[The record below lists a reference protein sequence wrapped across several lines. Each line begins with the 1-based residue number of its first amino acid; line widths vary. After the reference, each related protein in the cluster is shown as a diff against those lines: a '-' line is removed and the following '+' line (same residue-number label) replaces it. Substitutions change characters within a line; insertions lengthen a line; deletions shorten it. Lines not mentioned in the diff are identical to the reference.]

1 MILTWLL
8 QFRILDWF
16 LVCIQI
22 MDNNESNRAEKQTD
36 DHRVRSIVRWIE
48 GRRPGKGRDEPGPS
62 GREISRDSVESKG
75 ECLCL

>member
-16 LVCIQI
+16 LVRMQI
-22 MDNNESNRAEKQTD
+22 MDNNESNTAEKRTD
-36 DHRVRSIVRWIE
+36 KQRVQSVVRQRD
-48 GRRPGKGRDEPGPS
+48 GKRPHKGGDELGASGGK
-62 GREISRDSVESKG
+62 ISTDSLESEG

>member
-16 LVCIQI
+16 LVCMQI
-22 MDNNESNRAEKQTD
+22 MDNNESKSTEKGTD
-36 DHRVRSIVRWIE
+36 DHRVRNVVRQRD
-48 GRRPGKGRDEPGPS
+48 GKRPHKDVDEPGAS
-62 GREISRDSVESKG
+62 GGKISRDSVESEG